1 MSFCFGTGD
10 SFMDAF
16 ASLLY
21 VLDVVLGFDC
31 CWLVFGKWEMA
42 DVLRGNW
49 KTDGLI
55 NLNRPL

>member
-1 MSFCFGTGD
+1 
-10 SFMDAF
+10 MDAF